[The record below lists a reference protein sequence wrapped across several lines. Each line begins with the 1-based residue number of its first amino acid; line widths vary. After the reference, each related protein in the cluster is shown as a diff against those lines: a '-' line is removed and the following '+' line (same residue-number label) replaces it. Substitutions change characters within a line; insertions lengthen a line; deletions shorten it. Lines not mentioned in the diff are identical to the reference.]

1 MQKLSLKV
9 LLRFLGSYTHW
20 NLVSGIGGFLF
31 PIFES
36 FRFDEQINIWISQV
50 RRADCYHL
58 YFVTKDSVGVTQ
70 FPTPRLADQ
79 RKATTENLGIIPFS
93 ESWAFEAHILFT
105 IFFHSKRAIHPPP
118 RWQDKGRKAR
128 RRGSKL
134 AKNTVTDLVPMVK
147 RCEAICRNS
156 SNLFLT
162 LQVPSP
168 LCGDANFEQHG
179 KGRLLVL
186 ADLRESWAGGGGRP
200 LRAWA
205 DLGGEEQ
212 AQLPHLPRLGR
223 WVRLHQPI

>member
-93 ESWAFEAHILFT
+93 ECWAFEAHILFT
-105 IFFHSKRAIHPPP
+105 IFFHSKRAIHPP
-118 RWQDKGRKAR
+118 QMAR
-128 RRGSKL
+128 QRQES
-134 AKNTVTDLVPMVK
+134 ATK
-147 RCEAICRNS
+147 RVEAR
-156 SNLFLT
+156 
-162 LQVPSP
+162 
-168 LCGDANFEQHG
+168 EEHG
-179 KGRLLVL
+179 HRY
-186 ADLRESWAGGGGRP
+186 
-200 LRAWA
+200 RAH
-205 DLGGEEQ
+205 G
-212 AQLPHLPRLGR
+212 
-223 WVRLHQPI
+223 

>member
-36 FRFDEQINIWISQV
+36 FRFDEQINLWISQV

-118 RWQDKGRKAR
+118 DGKTKAGKRDEEGRSSR
-128 RRGSKL
+128 RTRSQTSCPWLKS
-134 AKNTVTDLVPMVK
+134 AKPFV
-147 RCEAICRNS
+147 
-156 SNLFLT
+156 
-162 LQVPSP
+162 
-168 LCGDANFEQHG
+168 
-179 KGRLLVL
+179 
-186 ADLRESWAGGGGRP
+186 
-200 LRAWA
+200 
-205 DLGGEEQ
+205 
-212 AQLPHLPRLGR
+212 
-223 WVRLHQPI
+223 